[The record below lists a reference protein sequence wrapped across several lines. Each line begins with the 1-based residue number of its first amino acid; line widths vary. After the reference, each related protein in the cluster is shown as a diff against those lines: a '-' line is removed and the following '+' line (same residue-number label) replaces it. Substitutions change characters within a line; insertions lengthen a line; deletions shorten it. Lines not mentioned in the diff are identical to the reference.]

1 MERLCFYDKN
11 REQKTKGEEIP
22 ELYKERNVLRYEQR
36 YIKRLPVAFGVE
48 NVTGALLYDE
58 AFYISLLERWRDK
71 YKAINK
77 INDITLNFQ
86 AMTNRQQLYKMGVLS
101 MVERVG
107 GEVAMIEQINDAQK
121 RGDLTRKQA
130 FDLRKTIKEVCKVG
144 GDLTVPSEEIK
155 ELDKKILEAV
165 RYYR

>member
-1 MERLCFYDKN
+1 
-11 REQKTKGEEIP
+11 
-22 ELYKERNVLRYEQR
+22 
-36 YIKRLPVAFGVE
+36 
-48 NVTGALLYDE
+48 
-58 AFYISLLERWRDK
+58 
-71 YKAINK
+71 
-77 INDITLNFQ
+77 
-86 AMTNRQQLYKMGVLS
+86 